1 MGPAGSGT
9 DHHQCF
15 AQQAVGGLIDAR
27 WCSMAHLE
35 TLRGPVASSNKLD
48 WTELTIYSDDQID
61 IVFTP
66 FDSANPNAKVV
77 FVGLTPGLAQLQL
90 ALHETA
96 TALQAGASLDDAL
109 VRAKQVAAFAG
120 AMRTNLITMLD
131 GIGLPSALGI
141 TSCASLFA
149 EDAALAGSTSAICH
163 AVFVRG
169 RNYSGAP
176 SIDKHPVL
184 AAAARQVLAANLTVA
199 PDSLV
204 VPLGRAAAKGVALS
218 GVDSSRVLDGFPHPS
233 GANGHR
239 ASHYEA
245 NRARM
250 RHTVHA
256 WFSAS

>member
-1 MGPAGSGT
+1 MEPVGSGT
-9 DHHQCF
+9 DRHRCF
-15 AQQAVGGLIDAR
+15 AQQAVGGPIDAR

-35 TLRGPVASSNKLD
+35 TLRGTEASSNRLD
-48 WTELTIYSDDQID
+48 CLTIYSDDQID

-96 TALQAGASLDDAL
+96 TALQTGSSLDAAL
-109 VRAKQVAAFAG
+109 IRAKQVAAFAG

-141 TSCASLFA
+141 TSCASLFE

-176 SIDKHPVL
+176 AIDKHPVL
-184 AAAARQVLAANLTVA
+184 AAVARQVLAANLAVA

-204 VPLGRAAAKGVALS
+204 VPLGRAAAKGVSLA
-218 GVDSSRVLDGFPHPS
+218 GVDPLRVLEGFPHPS

-245 NRARM
+245 TRTSM
-250 RHTVHA
+250 SQQVDT
-256 WFSAS
+256 WFSEGV